1 MNLHD
6 FFNEGREIKEG
17 VMKDIHIELSDIVA
31 NEDFDALYKLFSAST
46 PAGRFVQDMYDDI
59 VIDTGLH
66 PDDDFEQIEQIVF
79 DRLADEFGE
88 EGMSENSLN
97 EFAADDGD
105 SGGEDDALRN
115 YARMWWAGDEA
126 TQMQI
131 ERALAKM
138 GWEIGEDEGGYDN
151 GGVFVVRAGDINGNS
166 YTSWSAEDLTEGL
179 TEVDRRGFLKGLGA
193 AAVAGA
199 AGGATAADVRSLS
212 KEEHEIIYDALTIY
226 YLATR
231 VASPSTPDINWYQD
245 NYKQSIDRF
254 IKSYGPNG
262 KNLIND
268 KFRQISLEYS
278 THKGEVAA
286 LKNVKDTFKPG
297 QNYALY
303 ILKRFNSLIDHFNE
317 SVAQGV
323 AEQELDEACWKGY
336 HKEGMKTMFGK
347 RYPNCVKNKNESLET
362 YIRNGECPGCGGTMV
377 AEGQLNEKQ
386 DACYHKVKSRYK
398 VWPSAYASGALV
410 QCRKK
415 GAANWGDSNE
425 SITQEEYDQLDE
437 NLKKWFSDKWVR
449 FGPDG
454 KIRGDCAR
462 GDSSEGKPKCLPQSK
477 AHSLGKKGRASA
489 ASRKRREDPD
499 PERSGKAI
507 NVSTDK
513 KTNEGMTEGQRVARK
528 PGQPAGSKKH
538 SDLYTDENPKGT
550 ITGLKFATAEDAK
563 ASVSKIR
570 NSGRSHA
577 HKIQAAVAMEQR
589 ARAAGKTEAA
599 AVYRRY
605 INANKK
611 TESVN
616 QGVAEGPTDDPRF
629 QKMMGNIQKS
639 TPKYVPVTGYVAVSF
654 ASEQGSKKIK
664 GVSRNGKPIPTN
676 IDDPDQFL
684 SGKIEFTPDQVE
696 QQLMSIG
703 KKYGWDSIDS
713 GQSQGFTE
721 MFFDT
726 AKEYTSNNYPYLAT
740 NIVKTVKEINK
751 FFADIN
757 KSLQTTGLPGYVSDV
772 WQGMGPPE
780 NTNQIEDLDQIISI
794 AKKTAPKADPG
805 PEIGKVILAN
815 YKRFG
820 GEDGYSRSE
829 LDQAAKI
836 AKIYITQGE
845 RAGFQAQH
853 NSDVSDMIDE
863 LLSDAGS
870 DVRTIYTDDPLNP
883 MQIED
888 QGVAEGSEEINWIK
902 PNFDYEWDE
911 IEFQAKQPQVP
922 ADVRNYMSK
931 HFPNKQAWMKSVQH
945 GRPVVVSPNH
955 GQKIRNY
962 TDNKRDLLNALS
974 PESHDPQGPA
984 KAKRVNALFDK
995 GGPIEMPI
1003 ILQTKKG
1010 LWLIGGK
1017 TRLGTA
1023 NLLKGI
1029 PAKVWMIG
1037 GEQGVAEA
1045 RKKKKS
1051 SRSLG
1056 RYFFPGYGYYG
1067 SGDSGEGGG
1076 DGGGESKNRGMA
1088 EETVA
1093 YTDPK
1098 AAGAPT
1104 KADWAKART
1113 DFDTKYPTQQA
1124 YNQRQVELWGQK
1136 NPGIPAPT
1144 DLTGDTE
1151 ANRQSQ
1157 LQTLQQQRQQQVKEC
1172 AMTEEGAMCPV
1183 HGLNECG
1190 NAMVYEAVS
1199 GIELAEILLKGF
1211 DEKYP
1216 DLSKQIDRK
1225 DLENTVMD
1233 AVELAGDIDTMS
1245 DVDMMIDDIALEF
1258 EFEQEPE
1265 LASEPMQEPI
1275 KENKLYYNVIGTP
1288 ANQLR
1293 SNFGLRKDA
1302 NGWYLNEDVSIKR
1315 LMTAFRA
1322 FGEPSRL

>member
-66 PDDDFEQIEQIVF
+66 PDDDFERIEQIVF

-88 EGMSENSLN
+88 EGISENSLN
-97 EFAADDGD
+97 EFAADDGND
-105 SGGEDDALRN
+105 GGEDDALRN
-115 YARMWWAGDEA
+115 YARMWWGGDEA

-131 ERALAKM
+131 ERALARM

-151 GGVFVVRAGDINGNS
+151 GGVFVVRAGDENGNS
-166 YTSWSAEDLTEGL
+166 YQSWAAEDLTEGVAEATGDEKFDTMMGQIQREPKYPDSQMPPTDVKDL
-179 TEVDRRGFLKGLGA
+179 YQWAVKNNKPYHKIFAEWANREGYKSVAPALQRAGDLDTEALDYWTPRVWKIYWGEVRGIDSEMPPEWSKKRVPDELRDYLETVFDA
-193 AAVAGA
+193 YDNIVFDWPTEYRQI
-199 AGGATAADVRSLS
+199 GG
-212 KEEHEIIYDALTIY
+212 
-226 YLATR
+226 
-231 VASPSTPDINWYQD
+231 QD
-245 NYKQSIDRF
+245 NYA
-254 IKSYGPNG
+254 
-262 KNLIND
+262 
-268 KFRQISLEYS
+268 E
-278 THKGEVAA
+278 
-286 LKNVKDTFKPG
+286 
-297 QNYALY
+297 
-303 ILKRFNSLIDHFNE
+303 
-317 SVAQGV
+317 GV

-462 GDSSEGKPKCLPQSK
+462 GDDSEGKPKCLPQSK

-513 KTNEGMTEGQRVARK
+513 KSNE
-528 PGQPAGSKKH
+528 
-538 SDLYTDENPKGT
+538 
-550 ITGLKFATAEDAK
+550 
-563 ASVSKIR
+563 
-570 NSGRSHA
+570 
-577 HKIQAAVAMEQR
+577 
-589 ARAAGKTEAA
+589 
-599 AVYRRY
+599 
-605 INANKK
+605 
-611 TESVN
+611 
-616 QGVAEGPTDDPRF
+616 
-629 QKMMGNIQKS
+629 
-639 TPKYVPVTGYVAVSF
+639 
-654 ASEQGSKKIK
+654 
-664 GVSRNGKPIPTN
+664 
-676 IDDPDQFL
+676 
-684 SGKIEFTPDQVE
+684 
-696 QQLMSIG
+696 
-703 KKYGWDSIDS
+703 
-713 GQSQGFTE
+713 
-721 MFFDT
+721 
-726 AKEYTSNNYPYLAT
+726 
-740 NIVKTVKEINK
+740 
-751 FFADIN
+751 
-757 KSLQTTGLPGYVSDV
+757 
-772 WQGMGPPE
+772 
-780 NTNQIEDLDQIISI
+780 
-794 AKKTAPKADPG
+794 
-805 PEIGKVILAN
+805 
-815 YKRFG
+815 
-820 GEDGYSRSE
+820 
-829 LDQAAKI
+829 
-836 AKIYITQGE
+836 
-845 RAGFQAQH
+845 
-853 NSDVSDMIDE
+853 
-863 LLSDAGS
+863 
-870 DVRTIYTDDPLNP
+870 
-883 MQIED
+883 
-888 QGVAEGSEEINWIK
+888 
-902 PNFDYEWDE
+902 
-911 IEFQAKQPQVP
+911 
-922 ADVRNYMSK
+922 
-931 HFPNKQAWMKSVQH
+931 
-945 GRPVVVSPNH
+945 
-955 GQKIRNY
+955 
-962 TDNKRDLLNALS
+962 
-974 PESHDPQGPA
+974 
-984 KAKRVNALFDK
+984 
-995 GGPIEMPI
+995 
-1003 ILQTKKG
+1003 
-1010 LWLIGGK
+1010 
-1017 TRLGTA
+1017 
-1023 NLLKGI
+1023 
-1029 PAKVWMIG
+1029 
-1037 GEQGVAEA
+1037 GVAEA

-1067 SGDSGEGGG
+1067 SGESGEGGG

-1183 HGLNECG
+1183 HGLKECG
-1190 NAMVYEAVS
+1190 TAMVYEAVG

-1322 FGEPSRL
+1322 FGEPTRL

>member
-6 FFNEGREIKEG
+6 FFNEGQEIKEG

-66 PDDDFEQIEQIVF
+66 PDDDFERIEQIVF

-97 EFAADDGD
+97 EFAADDGND
-105 SGGEDDALRN
+105 GGEDDALRN
-115 YARMWWAGDEA
+115 YARIWWGGDEA

-131 ERALAKM
+131 EQALARM

-151 GGVFVVRAGDINGNS
+151 GGVFVVRAGDVNGNS
-166 YTSWSAEDLTEGL
+166 YQSWAAEDLTEGVAEATGDEKFDTMMGQIQREPKYPDSQMPPTDVKDL
-179 TEVDRRGFLKGLGA
+179 YQWAVKNNKPYHKIFAEWANREGYKSVAPALQRAGDLDTEALDYWTPRVWKIYWGEVRGIDSEMPPEWSKKRVPDELRDYLETVFDA
-193 AAVAGA
+193 YDNIVFDWPTEYRQI
-199 AGGATAADVRSLS
+199 GG
-212 KEEHEIIYDALTIY
+212 
-226 YLATR
+226 
-231 VASPSTPDINWYQD
+231 QD
-245 NYKQSIDRF
+245 NYA
-254 IKSYGPNG
+254 
-262 KNLIND
+262 
-268 KFRQISLEYS
+268 E
-278 THKGEVAA
+278 
-286 LKNVKDTFKPG
+286 
-297 QNYALY
+297 
-303 ILKRFNSLIDHFNE
+303 
-317 SVAQGV
+317 GV

-462 GDSSEGKPKCLPQSK
+462 GDDSEGKPKCLPQSK

-513 KTNEGMTEGQRVARK
+513 KSNEGM
-528 PGQPAGSKKH
+528 
-538 SDLYTDENPKGT
+538 
-550 ITGLKFATAEDAK
+550 
-563 ASVSKIR
+563 
-570 NSGRSHA
+570 
-577 HKIQAAVAMEQR
+577 
-589 ARAAGKTEAA
+589 
-599 AVYRRY
+599 
-605 INANKK
+605 
-611 TESVN
+611 
-616 QGVAEGPTDDPRF
+616 
-629 QKMMGNIQKS
+629 
-639 TPKYVPVTGYVAVSF
+639 
-654 ASEQGSKKIK
+654 
-664 GVSRNGKPIPTN
+664 
-676 IDDPDQFL
+676 
-684 SGKIEFTPDQVE
+684 
-696 QQLMSIG
+696 
-703 KKYGWDSIDS
+703 
-713 GQSQGFTE
+713 
-721 MFFDT
+721 
-726 AKEYTSNNYPYLAT
+726 
-740 NIVKTVKEINK
+740 
-751 FFADIN
+751 
-757 KSLQTTGLPGYVSDV
+757 
-772 WQGMGPPE
+772 
-780 NTNQIEDLDQIISI
+780 
-794 AKKTAPKADPG
+794 
-805 PEIGKVILAN
+805 
-815 YKRFG
+815 
-820 GEDGYSRSE
+820 
-829 LDQAAKI
+829 
-836 AKIYITQGE
+836 
-845 RAGFQAQH
+845 
-853 NSDVSDMIDE
+853 
-863 LLSDAGS
+863 
-870 DVRTIYTDDPLNP
+870 
-883 MQIED
+883 
-888 QGVAEGSEEINWIK
+888 
-902 PNFDYEWDE
+902 
-911 IEFQAKQPQVP
+911 
-922 ADVRNYMSK
+922 
-931 HFPNKQAWMKSVQH
+931 
-945 GRPVVVSPNH
+945 
-955 GQKIRNY
+955 
-962 TDNKRDLLNALS
+962 
-974 PESHDPQGPA
+974 
-984 KAKRVNALFDK
+984 
-995 GGPIEMPI
+995 
-1003 ILQTKKG
+1003 
-1010 LWLIGGK
+1010 
-1017 TRLGTA
+1017 
-1023 NLLKGI
+1023 
-1029 PAKVWMIG
+1029 
-1037 GEQGVAEA
+1037 AEA

-1067 SGDSGEGGG
+1067 SGESGEGGG

-1183 HGLNECG
+1183 HGLKECG
-1190 NAMVYEAVS
+1190 TAMVYEAVG

-1258 EFEQEPE
+1258 EFEPEPE

-1322 FGEPSRL
+1322 FGEPTRL

>member
-1 MNLHD
+1 MNLYD
-6 FFNEGREIKEG
+6 FFNESQEIKEG
-17 VMKDIHIELSDIVA
+17 AMKDIHIELSDIVA
-31 NEDFDALYKLFSAST
+31 NEDFDALYELFSANT

-66 PDDDFEQIEQIVF
+66 PDDDFERIEQIVF

-97 EFAADDGD
+97 EFAPDQGGGD
-105 SGGEDDALRN
+105 S
-115 YARMWWAGDEA
+115 
-126 TQMQI
+126 
-131 ERALAKM
+131 
-138 GWEIGEDEGGYDN
+138 
-151 GGVFVVRAGDINGNS
+151 
-166 YTSWSAEDLTEGL
+166 
-179 TEVDRRGFLKGLGA
+179 
-193 AAVAGA
+193 
-199 AGGATAADVRSLS
+199 
-212 KEEHEIIYDALTIY
+212 
-226 YLATR
+226 
-231 VASPSTPDINWYQD
+231 D
-245 NYKQSIDRF
+245 NYFRELASAWYNGAYDSGSLQKGIKTNRDIEKLLQRGIVAPDGKTRKYNIDYNSDFDGVVIYSDDYYEHGDHDDTIDSRTGQ
-254 IKSYGPNG
+254 KWGPYDFMEFSDEQ
-262 KNLIND
+262 LD
-268 KFRQISLEYS
+268 E
-278 THKGEVAA
+278 
-286 LKNVKDTFKPG
+286 
-297 QNYALY
+297 
-303 ILKRFNSLIDHFNE
+303 
-317 SVAQGV
+317 GV

-362 YIRNGECPGCGGTMV
+362 YIRKRECPGCGGTMV

-415 GAANWGDSNE
+415 GAANWGNSNE

-462 GDSSEGKPKCLPQSK
+462 GDDSEGKPKCLPQSK

-507 NVSTDK
+507 NVNTK
-513 KTNEGMTEGQRVARK
+513 KKSNEGVAEGQRVARK

-550 ITGLKFATAEDAK
+550 ITGLKFATAEDAR

-611 TESVN
+611 TESVE
-616 QGVAEGPTDDPRF
+616 QVVAEDTVYDLGREYGAPAHQRRPLPR
-629 QKMMGNIQKS
+629 GDKS
-639 TPKYVPVTGYVAVSF
+639 PRRHP
-654 ASEQGSKKIK
+654 
-664 GVSRNGKPIPTN
+664 
-676 IDDPDQFL
+676 DDPDFMD
-684 SGKIEFTPDQVE
+684 PDQIRLRADQARV
-696 QQLMSIG
+696 
-703 KKYGWDSIDS
+703 
-713 GQSQGFTE
+713 
-721 MFFDT
+721 
-726 AKEYTSNNYPYLAT
+726 AKANAERR
-740 NIVKTVKEINK
+740 
-751 FFADIN
+751 
-757 KSLQTTGLPGYVSDV
+757 
-772 WQGMGPPE
+772 
-780 NTNQIEDLDQIISI
+780 
-794 AKKTAPKADPG
+794 AKK
-805 PEIGKVILAN
+805 
-815 YKRFG
+815 
-820 GEDGYSRSE
+820 
-829 LDQAAKI
+829 
-836 AKIYITQGE
+836 
-845 RAGFQAQH
+845 
-853 NSDVSDMIDE
+853 
-863 LLSDAGS
+863 
-870 DVRTIYTDDPLNP
+870 
-883 MQIED
+883 
-888 QGVAEGSEEINWIK
+888 
-902 PNFDYEWDE
+902 
-911 IEFQAKQPQVP
+911 
-922 ADVRNYMSK
+922 
-931 HFPNKQAWMKSVQH
+931 
-945 GRPVVVSPNH
+945 
-955 GQKIRNY
+955 
-962 TDNKRDLLNALS
+962 
-974 PESHDPQGPA
+974 
-984 KAKRVNALFDK
+984 
-995 GGPIEMPI
+995 
-1003 ILQTKKG
+1003 
-1010 LWLIGGK
+1010 
-1017 TRLGTA
+1017 
-1023 NLLKGI
+1023 
-1029 PAKVWMIG
+1029 
-1037 GEQGVAEA
+1037 EQGVAEA
-1045 RKKKKS
+1045 RKKKKKKS
-1051 SRSLG
+1051 SRSLT

-1183 HGLNECG
+1183 HGLKECG
-1190 NAMVYEAVS
+1190 TAMVYEAVG

-1265 LASEPMQEPI
+1265 LASEPIQEPI

-1288 ANQLR
+1288 TNQLR

-1322 FGEPSRL
+1322 FGEPTRL